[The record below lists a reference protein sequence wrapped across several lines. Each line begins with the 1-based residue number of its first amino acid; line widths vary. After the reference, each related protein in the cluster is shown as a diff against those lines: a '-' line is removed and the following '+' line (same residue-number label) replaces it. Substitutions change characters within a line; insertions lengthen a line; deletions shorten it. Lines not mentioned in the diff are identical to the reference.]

1 MMEHYN
7 QIDSSF
13 ANRIFSMAE
22 KEQSH
27 THSTEK
33 TQLRT
38 SIIMAGLGML
48 CGIAAL
54 AVLCYLLYYSIEKEN
69 TAVAIAITGI
79 LVAVVSIFVIRK
91 QAKKN

>member
-1 MMEHYN
+1 MMEQYN

-22 KEQSH
+22 KEQNH
-27 THSTEK
+27 THKVEQ
-33 TQLRT
+33 TQLKT

-54 AVLCYLLYYSIEKEN
+54 GVLCYLLYYSIEKEN
-69 TAVAIAITGI
+69 TPVAIAITGI
-79 LVAVVSIFVIRK
+79 LVAVVSIFVFRK
-91 QAKKN
+91 RDKKK